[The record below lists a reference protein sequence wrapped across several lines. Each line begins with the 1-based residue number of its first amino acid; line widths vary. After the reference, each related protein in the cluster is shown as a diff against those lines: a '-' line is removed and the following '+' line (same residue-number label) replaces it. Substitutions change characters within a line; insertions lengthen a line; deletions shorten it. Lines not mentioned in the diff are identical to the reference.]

1 MKLYCSTRGNV
12 GAKKPKKPLSKLK
25 KAGFS
30 AIFID
35 FEYYMDDEIPIE
47 DAITSIKNQCLEMGI
62 TCDIIQRQSARV
74 LAAIEQDVSID
85 KIKGEFIP
93 NDNLTMNDMVLIKN
107 EYIDFNGRPIRRV
120 HNDAVDIAARIDKQN
135 ELAGFEK
142 YGCCLDVGVC
152 TVLGQNM
159 YDYILTLGNR
169 IKAVILR
176 DTDGDCNN
184 ALLPFT
190 SSNRGSSRTD
200 WLNLIRGLRE
210 IEFDGA
216 LIMDFCDTGA
226 VISGLLR
233 EQFLS
238 MAYSIGTFLSW
249 QIGMLSM
256 LKKHSM
262 RVLFG
267 AGNMCRNYMKCY
279 GDEFPP
285 LFTCDN
291 DKRRWGEQFE
301 GLEIKPPETLKELPS
316 ECAIIICNI
325 YYKEIRQQLRDMNI
339 QNPIEY
345 FNDEYMPSYYLDKLE
360 YWEGDN

>member
-12 GAKKPKKPLSKLK
+12 GAKRPGKALEKLQ

-30 AIFID
+30 AVFID
-35 FEYYMDDEIPIE
+35 LEKYMDEEFPAE
-47 DAITSIKNQCLEMGI
+47 KALSSIKDKCTEMGI
-62 TCDIIQRQSARV
+62 TCDIVQTQSART
-74 LAAIEQDVSID
+74 LAAIEQKTSIE
-85 KIKGEFIP
+85 KAKGTFLP
-93 NDNLTMNDMVLIKN
+93 NDNLKRKDTILIRN
-107 EYIDFNGRPIRRV
+107 EYTNFNGHPVRGIYS
-120 HNDAVDIAARIDKQN
+120 DAAEMVAHIDKLN
-135 ELAGFEK
+135 EQAGFEK

-152 TVLGQNM
+152 NILGQNM
-159 YDYILTLGNR
+159 YDYILTLGSR
-169 IKAVILR
+169 IKTVILR
-176 DTDGDCNN
+176 DTDGNCDN

-190 SSNRGSSRTD
+190 SANRGTSRTD

-216 LIMDFCDTGA
+216 LIMDFCDTIA
-226 VISGLLR
+226 AFSGLLR
-233 EQFLS
+233 DQILS
-238 MAYSIGTFLSW
+238 MAYSIGSFLAW
-249 QIGMLSM
+249 QIGMKNV
-256 LKKHSM
+256 LKKHKT

-291 DKRRWGEQFE
+291 DKNRWGMQFE
-301 GLEIKPPETLKELPS
+301 GLEIKPPEALKELAPD
-316 ECAIIICNI
+316 CAVIICNI
-325 YYKEIRQQLRDMNI
+325 YYKEIKEQLYEMGI

-360 YWEGDN
+360 YWEGEN